1 MSRARRESGRRG
13 HSGGYG
19 GGTAAGVT
27 TVDHDVIADGELVR
41 LRRKRPHDAYL
52 DWTWRRD
59 VDLASLDATRTT
71 TLSFEQF
78 RNQYLWQLQ
87 RNEIYRSTFAIED
100 LEGRHIG
107 NVMYY
112 NVDRQSQEAELGV
125 LIGDR
130 DYWGGGYG
138 REAVS
143 LLIDFVFTTTAFRRV
158 YLHTLDWN
166 VRAQKAFRAAGF
178 KDCGRARRGRQRFH
192 IMEVRREW
200 LWERQYQLRG
210 IPRDR

>member
-1 MSRARRESGRRG
+1 M
-13 HSGGYG
+13 
-19 GGTAAGVT
+19 T
-27 TVDHDVIADGELVR
+27 TLEPDVIAGGEFVR
-41 LRRKRPHDAYL
+41 LRRKRPHDAFQ

-59 VDLASLDATRTT
+59 TDLATLDATQVTN
-71 TLSFEQF
+71 LSFEQY
-78 RNQYLWQLQ
+78 RNRYLWQLQ
-87 RNEIYRSTFAIED
+87 RAEIYQSTFAIED

-112 NVDRQSQEAELGV
+112 NIDWRSQEAELGV
-125 LIGDR
+125 VIGDR

-143 LLIDFVFTTTAFRRV
+143 LLVDFIFIHTRLRRI

-166 VRAQKAFRAAGF
+166 VRAQKSFQAAGF
-178 KDCGRARRGRQRFH
+178 RDCGRVRRNHRRFH
-192 IMEVRREW
+192 LMEVRREW
-200 LWERQYQLRG
+200 LWEREYQLRG